1 MSKKIPLSVKI
12 LVFMPL
18 TLLQTVISP
27 EYKGI
32 EVDTKNLK
40 VTGTLHSHNDNNFLK
55 SSFIRSD
62 TWI

>member
-1 MSKKIPLSVKI
+1 MSKNIPLSVKL

-18 TLLQTVISP
+18 TLLQAVISP

-32 EVDTKNLK
+32 EVDTPNLSI
-40 VTGTLHSHNDNNFLK
+40 TGTLHTHNDNNIPK

>member
-1 MSKKIPLSVKI
+1 MSKNISLAVKL

-18 TLLQTVISP
+18 TLLQAVISP
-27 EYKGI
+27 QYKGI
-32 EVDTKNLK
+32 EVDTANLS
-40 VTGTLHSHNDNNFLK
+40 VTGTLHNHHDNNIPK

>member
-1 MSKKIPLSVKI
+1 
-12 LVFMPL
+12 MPL
-18 TLLQTVISP
+18 TVLQTVISP

-32 EVDTKNLK
+32 EVDTANLS
-40 VTGTLHSHNDNNFLK
+40 VTGTLHTNDINNFPK